1 MTRRPKET
9 LNLERFMLE
18 LRTHQKVT
26 RKKNATLKQVI
37 PSLEDFKTQQ
47 IQSWMNV
54 VLVTVP
60 LWARGGTRCCLDLTS
75 KQHFHDLMGLCN
87 FCPTKQPRGSLHYQQ
102 RWQMLRKFT
111 AISPSAILA
120 PLKILWIE
128 CETLQRWNMA
138 VVTFRLLFVDQC
150 SPCPCEPWSFE
161 VVSVLKMTLSPKI
174 PPHLP
179 QNQNLVNLFTLINN
193 GGLQ

>member
-1 MTRRPKET
+1 MQHWNRLFHPWRISK
-9 LNLERFMLE
+9 LN
-18 LRTHQKVT
+18 
-26 RKKNATLKQVI
+26 
-37 PSLEDFKTQQ
+37 KT
-47 IQSWMNV
+47 QSWMNV

-102 RWQMLRKFT
+102 HWQMLRKIT

-128 CETLQRWNMA
+128 CETLQRWNM
-138 VVTFRLLFVDQC
+138 VVITFWLIFVDQC

-161 VVSVLKMTLSPKI
+161 VVSVLKMTLS
-174 PPHLP
+174 
-179 QNQNLVNLFTLINN
+179 QNSTTCTTKSKPGEFIHTD
-193 GGLQ
+193 